1 MSLGIIGKKIGMT
14 SIFIED
20 GSIVPVTVVQA
31 GPCPIMQIKSSEKDG
46 YNALQLGFDS
56 IEERKLNKPGKG
68 HQDKVG
74 KGYFRTLREFKIQN
88 VDEYELGQDVTVENF
103 ALGEK
108 VKISGTSK
116 GKGFAGVMKKWNFSG
131 APATHGH
138 HKVHRTPGS
147 IGQMSYPARVFK
159 GKKMPGR
166 MGNKKTTYKNSEI
179 IDVRRS
185 DNLLLIK
192 GQVPGANNSIVYI
205 RKQD

>member
-20 GSIVPVTVVQA
+20 GSMVPVTVVQA
-31 GPCPIMQIKSSEKDG
+31 GPCPVMQIKNEEKDG
-46 YNALQLGFDS
+46 YNAVQLGFDQ
-56 IEERKLNKPGKG
+56 IAERKLTKPQKG
-68 HQDKVG
+68 HQDKSG
-74 KGYFRTLREFKIQN
+74 QGYYRTLREFRIQN
-88 VDEYELGQDVTVENF
+88 VDEFELGQDVTVENF
-103 ALGEK
+103 SLGEK
-108 VKISGTSK
+108 VKVSGYSK
-116 GKGFAGVMKKWNFSG
+116 GRGFMGVMKRWNFSG
-131 APATHGH
+131 SPATHGH

-147 IGQMSYPARVFK
+147 IGQMSDPARVFK

-185 DNLLLIK
+185 DNLILIR

>member
-20 GSIVPVTVVQA
+20 GTMVPVTVVQA
-31 GPCPIMQIKSSEKDG
+31 GPCPVMQVKKVDTDG
-46 YNALQLGFDS
+46 YNAVQLGFEQ
-56 IEERKLNKPGKG
+56 IAERKLTKPQKG
-68 HQDKVG
+68 HQDKSN
-74 KGYFRTLREFKIQN
+74 KGYFRTLREFRIEN
-88 VDEYELGQDVTVENF
+88 VNEFELGQDVTVENF
-103 ALGEK
+103 TLGEK
-108 VKISGTSK
+108 VKVTGYSK
-116 GKGFAGVMKKWNFSG
+116 GRGFMGVMKRWNFSG

-147 IGQMSYPARVFK
+147 IGQMSDPARVFK

-179 IDVRRS
+179 VDVRRT
-185 DNLLLIK
+185 DHLLLIR